1 MLQKVSRRTLL
12 RGLGPGTKILQIL
25 FISVALLAWNGD
37 LSAFPQQK
45 ALSKEIALIAAANG
59 AALGA
64 FSVGF
69 IQYHSEWFRLCNSM
83 RSREFSLQG
92 FIDLVRQY
100 ATQYPWEEH
109 GRKILGPALGATAG
123 LVLANQLQGH
133 AGGNTLMALG
143 GGIIGVGMGLSLGC
157 LRAQIPRGI
166 SKSELLFAST
176 TLALTA
182 LFATSFYNPQIGSE
196 LLSMPTALVFAA
208 VFAISFLQ
216 PSEPI
221 KLAHVSRQPISLV
234 PTMAVTLWSLRF

>member
-1 MLQKVSRRTLL
+1 MLA
-12 RGLGPGTKILQIL
+12 LGV
-25 FISVALLAWNGD
+25 FISAWNVD
-37 LSAFPQQK
+37 FPALSQQK
-45 ALSKEIALIAAANG
+45 TLGQEITLVAAANG

-69 IQYHSEWFRLCNSM
+69 IQYHSGWFRLCNSM
-83 RSREFSLQG
+83 GYREFSLQG
-92 FIDLVRQY
+92 FMDLVRQH

-133 AGGNTLMALG
+133 AGGNTPMALV

-157 LRAQIPRGI
+157 LRAQIPLGI
-166 SKSELLFAST
+166 SHSELLFAST

-196 LLSMPTALVFAA
+196 LLSMPTALAFAA
-208 VFAISFLQ
+208 VFAISFYDPQ
-216 PSEPI
+216 NQSSSRM
-221 KLAHVSRQPISLV
+221 SRQPTSLV